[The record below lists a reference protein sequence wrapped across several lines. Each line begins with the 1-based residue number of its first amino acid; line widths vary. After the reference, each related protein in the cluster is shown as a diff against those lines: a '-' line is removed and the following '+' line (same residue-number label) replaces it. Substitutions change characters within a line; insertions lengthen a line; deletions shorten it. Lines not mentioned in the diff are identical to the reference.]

1 MNRNLFL
8 SMIALAFAPAFCAVA
23 DNAVV
28 PSNGN
33 ATELAGG
40 QEGPFGGT
48 AARRFMIVMDAR
60 AFSGIPVGSTLTGI
74 RFRLD
79 SSNAVAWPPSNVTIT
94 DYELRIS
101 AAATSAATAS
111 STYATNI
118 SGPQTLVKD
127 GSLNF
132 VASSY
137 SAAGSPRAFGPVI
150 NFDTPYIYTGGSL
163 CLDFNHTGVG
173 AITTGFADA
182 EPSGATN
189 FVRGLY
195 ATNRSAA
202 SGVLTSTP
210 VIRFEYTPP
219 TNKVLP
225 ESLAST
231 AGAGSQ
237 TGPIGGTLERR
248 YLFNIDAAALGIPA
262 GSLLHGLSF
271 RLDEISA
278 DPWPP
283 QHAQFSPYNVRIGP
297 GVATSAMSTTFANN
311 FTSQVLVY
319 DGSLELNE
327 HIFPNDATSPTPEQF
342 GVHIPFSAPYLYFG
356 GNLSIDIRYV
366 QPGLVVT
373 GSMDATS
380 PGDFASTGMRG
391 LSSVGS
397 IFAVTGTLTS
407 APVTRLF
414 FTPGPSPDLATGVTK
429 VFVIDDFASEHG
441 PSGLNTPIQT
451 TARTYQIVAAEDQ
464 FDTLGLG
471 SRFVGHATRAFHT
484 QPQWPGVASNFGS
497 YSVTLSRSPN
507 TPATISDTFSANTDL
522 DSVVAR
528 SGALSI
534 PANSFEPLGTGP
546 AAPFTFTIPYTSSY
560 AYNGGPLSILIRHT
574 GGSVSPIFLDSL
586 QTTDPRYGVKAA
598 ARLADGNA
606 SLVGT
611 TFSAALLRFDV
622 DAATTIPRSAPDT
635 SAGNVAG
642 LLNTSD
648 YTIQTIISA
657 GELRDIPVGSLID
670 ELWLRTTST
679 ARPVADALTTDF
691 ELSLSTASNRPTA
704 MSTTFANNEGPDL
717 VRVFDGPLAF
727 PAGAFP
733 SVGMDR
739 YARVVRFQRAFVY
752 QGGDLCVTI
761 RHRGFSSDCIDAPIP
776 AASDRGRS
784 MFVTSFNAASG
795 AVLGSAEPRYFS
807 MRFAYTPSVCTPN
820 ALATTEGVNGLLNLG
835 SPSTVQFI
843 VPASQLSTVDV
854 GSAITGIS
862 FRNSSS
868 GGGDSF
874 PTSASN
880 YTRFDVSIA
889 PTSVAPNAMS
899 NTFASN
905 IGPGEIVVRDGPLA
919 APQYAFPAS
928 GEPSVPSEFAWF
940 IPFDRAFIYQGGNI
954 CVTIRT
960 QGALPGNTFFDTDTD
975 TPSARS
981 GMKLSGAGPD
991 ALVAD
996 TTWGGFVTRFA
1007 FTARAFCPWDL
1018 NNDGL
1023 VTDDDF
1029 VLFLSA
1035 YNILD
1040 CTDGSMTLGCPS
1052 DFNFDRLVDDLDFQA
1067 FLLPYNDLI
1076 CP

>member
-1 MNRNLFL
+1 MNPSLFRGI
-8 SMIALAFAPAFCAVA
+8 IALAFAASFCAVA

-28 PSNGN
+28 PSIGNG
-33 ATELAGG
+33 TELTGG
-40 QEGPFGGT
+40 QDGPLGGT

-60 AFSGIPVGSTLTGI
+60 AFSGIPVGSTITGI

-79 SSNAVAWPPSNVTIT
+79 SSNAVAWPPSNVTIA

-101 AAATSAATAS
+101 AAATTAATAS
-111 STYATNI
+111 TTYATNI
-118 SGPQTLVKD
+118 SGPQTLVRD
-127 GSLNF
+127 GSLSVTAN
-132 VASSY
+132 SY

-150 NFDTPYIYTGGSL
+150 NFNTPYIYTGGPL

-182 EPSGATN
+182 DSSGATN

-195 ATNRSAA
+195 ATNRTAA
-202 SGVLTSTP
+202 SGVLTSSP

-219 TNKVLP
+219 TNTVLP
-225 ESLAST
+225 ESLASA
-231 AGAGSQ
+231 AGPSNQ
-237 TGPIGGTLERR
+237 IGPIGGSLERR

-262 GSLLHGLSF
+262 GSILRGLSF
-271 RLDEISA
+271 RLDENQA
-278 DPWPP
+278 
-283 QHAQFSPYNVRIGP
+283 SPFPRMNNTYPTYEMRIGR
-297 GVATSAMSTTFANN
+297 GIATSAMSTTFANN
-311 FTSQVLVY
+311 FASQVLVRE
-319 DGSLELNE
+319 GPLELNQ
-327 HIFPNDATSPTPEQF
+327 HVFSNDATNPTPEQF
-342 GVHIPFSAPYLYFG
+342 GVFIPFSTPYTYFG
-356 GNLSIDIRYV
+356 GNLSIDIRYINTDE
-366 QPGLVVT
+366 GDA
-373 GSMDATS
+373 GFMDATS
-380 PGDFASTGMRG
+380 NGDFASTGMRG
-391 LSSVGS
+391 LGSAGS
-397 IFAVTGTLTS
+397 IFAVNGILTN
-407 APVTRLF
+407 APVTRIF
-414 FTPGPSPDLATGVTK
+414 FTPGPAPDLATGVTK
-429 VFVIDDFASEHG
+429 VFVLDDFASENG
-441 PSGLNTPIQT
+441 SFTINSLIQT
-451 TARTYQIVAAEDQ
+451 AARTYQFVAEADQ
-464 FDTLGLG
+464 FDTLGTG
-471 SRFVGHATRAFHT
+471 SRFVGHSTRAFST
-484 QPQWPGVASNFGS
+484 QPLWPVVASNFDS

-507 TPATISDTFSANTDL
+507 TPATISDSFASNNGL

-534 PANSFEPLGTGP
+534 PANSFEPLGAGP

-560 AYNGGPLSILIRHT
+560 AYNGGPLSVLVRHS
-574 GGSVSPIFLDSL
+574 GGSVVPILLDSL
-586 QTTDPRYGVKAA
+586 RTNDPRYGVKVA
-598 ARLADGNA
+598 ARLAEGEA
-606 SLVGT
+606 SLVGSIFGAT
-611 TFSAALLRFDV
+611 VLRFDV
-622 DAATTIPRSAPDT
+622 DAATTIPRGVPDT

-642 LLNTSD
+642 LLNTGD

-670 ELWLRTTST
+670 ELWLRTAGI
-679 ARPVADALTTDF
+679 ARPVADAMTEDF
-691 ELSLSTASNRPTA
+691 ELSLSTAPNRPTA
-704 MSTTFANNEGPDL
+704 MSTTFASNEGPDL

-733 SVGMDR
+733 AVGMDR

-752 QGGDLCVTI
+752 RGGDLCVTI
-761 RHRGFSSDCIDAPIP
+761 RHRGFSGDCIDAPLP

-784 MFVTSFNAASG
+784 IFVTSFNAASG
-795 AVLGSAEPRYFS
+795 AVLGSSDPRYFS

-820 ALATTEGVNGLLNLG
+820 ALATAEGVNGLQTLG
-835 SPSTVQFI
+835 SSSTMQFI

-880 YTRFDVSIA
+880 YTRFDVRVA
-889 PTSVAPNAMS
+889 PTPVAPNAMS
-899 NTFASN
+899 NTFANN

-919 APQYAFPAS
+919 VPQYAFPAS

-954 CVTIRT
+954 CITLRT
-960 QGALPGNTFFDTDTD
+960 QGALPGNTFLDTDTD

-981 GMKLSGAGPD
+981 GMRFSSAGPD

-996 TTWGGFVTRFA
+996 STWGGIVARFA

-1023 VTDDDF
+1023 VNDDDF
-1029 VLFLSA
+1029 VVFLAA

-1040 CTDGSMTLGCPS
+1040 CTDGSMPAGCPA
-1052 DFNFDRLVDDLDFQA
+1052 DFTFDTLVDDLDFQA
-1067 FLLPYNDLI
+1067 FLGPYGELL